1 MTSSIEPSASAALG
15 WAVTSTAAANAVV
28 AAFRARP
35 NTSSATPSF
44 FSETAAALRAR
55 SALETARV
63 AGAARAVV
71 IEAVMAL
78 ISSPLVSF
86 YRSA

>member
-15 WAVTSTAAANAVV
+15 WAVTS
-28 AAFRARP
+28 
-35 NTSSATPSF
+35 
-44 FSETAAALRAR
+44 TAAALRAR

-78 ISSPLVSF
+78 IPSPLVSF
-86 YRSA
+86 

>member
-15 WAVTSTAAANAVV
+15 WAVTSTAAANAV

-35 NTSSATPSF
+35 NASSATPSF
-44 FSETAAALRAR
+44 FSETAAGLRAR

-63 AGAARAVV
+63 AGQRDVV
-71 IEAVMAL
+71 IEGGRPAL
-78 ISSPLVSF
+78 IPPPLVSF
-86 YRSA
+86 

>member
-1 MTSSIEPSASAALG
+1 MASSIEPSASAALG
-15 WAVTSTAAANAVV
+15 WAVTNTAAANAVV

-78 ISSPLVSF
+78 IPSPLVSF
-86 YRSA
+86 